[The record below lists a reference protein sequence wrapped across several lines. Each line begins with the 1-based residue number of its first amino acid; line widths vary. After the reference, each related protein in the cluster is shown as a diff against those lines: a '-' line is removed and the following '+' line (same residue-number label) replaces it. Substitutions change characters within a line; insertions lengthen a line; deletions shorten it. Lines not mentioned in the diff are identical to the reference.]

1 MLQPIYEHITP
12 LQAGMAPLEF
22 VLVALDTGIKSNKNE
37 KIEIAVAIS
46 HFDKVFIRFSCFNIP
61 DSSLGGIAGSHMI

>member
-1 MLQPIYEHITP
+1 
-12 LQAGMAPLEF
+12 MAPLEF
-22 VLVALDTGIKSNKNE
+22 VLVALDSGIKSNKNE

-46 HFDKVFIRFSCFNIP
+46 HFDKVFIWFSCFNIP

>member
-1 MLQPIYEHITP
+1 
-12 LQAGMAPLEF
+12 MAPLEF
-22 VLVALDTGIKSNKNE
+22 VLVALDTGIRSNKNE

-61 DSSLGGIAGSHMI
+61 ESSLGGSAGSHMI